1 MKKIIF
7 SLLFTFFISMVF
19 AQDMKKLQ
27 KYVADKQL
35 DKAKTEV
42 DALVAKDPANN
53 EANYFKAKVY
63 GMIADSAQFQSLV
76 QGDAKD
82 IAFDA
87 VKKAL
92 DDTANA
98 KVALIAAQDKYQAL
112 FNLYSS
118 YYGAGAKAFNDAAA
132 SADKAGYADAMNKF
146 IKANEVGRYI
156 VKKNYAKLGDID
168 TTLVLNIGKAALNA
182 KNDTEA
188 MKYFTMLAD
197 ANIKGTSEGN
207 VAGFQIPYQWLTLH
221 YKEKNDEANMM
232 KYADLGKKL
241 FPDDNYY
248 TLVEMDYYRE
258 KKDNPNLFKKYD
270 ELVAAHPDSL
280 TYHFNYA
287 NDIFGYLYN
296 SDEGVIVTNKNALMK
311 TLGEQVEAAYKIN
324 PNDINNNWLYAQYYY
339 NLGIEFRD
347 SANKVKGPK
356 PEDVKRKA
364 DLNAES
370 KGNFNKA
377 VPYGEKS
384 LTALEADHK
393 KADKSR
399 YKSIT
404 DLMQKIYQSMNQ
416 NDKVKV
422 YQDKYDAADAKFV
435 N

>member
-1 MKKIIF
+1 
-7 SLLFTFFISMVF
+7 
-19 AQDMKKLQ
+19 
-27 KYVADKQL
+27 
-35 DKAKTEV
+35 
-42 DALVAKDPANN
+42 
-53 EANYFKAKVY
+53 
-63 GMIADSAQFQSLV
+63 
-76 QGDAKD
+76 
-82 IAFDA
+82 
-87 VKKAL
+87 
-92 DDTANA
+92 
-98 KVALIAAQDKYQAL
+98 
-112 FNLYSS
+112 
-118 YYGAGAKAFNDAAA
+118 
-132 SADKAGYADAMNKF
+132 
-146 IKANEVGRYI
+146 
-156 VKKNYAKLGDID
+156 
-168 TTLVLNIGKAALNA
+168 
-182 KNDTEA
+182 

-296 SDEGVIVTNKNALMK
+296 SDEGVVVTNKNALMK